1 MPESE
6 QGHANCRF
14 YVQIGSDAQAM
25 FTEMGGLQFET
36 AVTEY
41 EEGGSNGFVHRLPG
55 RTKISNITL
64 KYGVTDSHAF
74 YNWYLEILQGK
85 FSTRHVTVSMFN
97 AAGDALASWDV
108 LEAYPV
114 KWVGPQFTAD
124 GKNAAIE
131 TLELAHSGLGP
142 PQNAA
147 AKGKA

>member
-1 MPESE
+1 MPETE

-14 YVQIGSDAQAM
+14 YVKIGNDAQAM

-41 EEGGSNGFVHRLPG
+41 EEGGSNGYVHRLPG

-64 KYGVTDSHAF
+64 KCGVTNSHTF
-74 YNWYLEILQGK
+74 YNWYLDILQGQ
-85 FSTRHVTVSMFN
+85 FRTQNVTVSMFD
-97 AAGDALASWDV
+97 AAGEPLAEWDF

-114 KWVGPQFTAD
+114 KWVGPQLAAD

-142 PQNAA
+142 RRR
-147 AKGKA
+147 

>member
-41 EEGGSNGFVHRLPG
+41 EEGGNNGFVHRLPG

-64 KYGVTDSHAF
+64 KYGVTNSQAF
-74 YNWYLEILQGK
+74 YKWYLDILQGK
-85 FSTRHVTVSMFN
+85 FRTQNVTVWMYD
-97 AAGDALASWDV
+97 AAGNELAKWYFLD
-108 LEAYPV
+108 AYPV
-114 KWVGPQFTAD
+114 KWVGPQLTAD

-131 TLELAHSGLGP
+131 TLELAHSGLRL
-142 PQNAA
+142 A
-147 AKGKA
+147 

>member
-1 MPESE
+1 MPPEAE

-14 YVQIGSDAQAM
+14 YVTIGSDTQAM

-41 EEGGSNGFVHRLPG
+41 EEGGSNGYIHRLPG

-64 KYGVTDSHAF
+64 KCGVTKSHAF
-74 YNWYLEILQGK
+74 YDWYLDILQGK
-85 FSTRHVTVSMFN
+85 FRTQHVTVFMYD
-97 AAGDALASWDV
+97 AAGDKLAQWDF

-114 KWVGPQFTAD
+114 KWVGPQLTAD

-131 TLELAHSGLGP
+131 TLELAHSGLGT
-142 PQNAA
+142 A
-147 AKGKA
+147 